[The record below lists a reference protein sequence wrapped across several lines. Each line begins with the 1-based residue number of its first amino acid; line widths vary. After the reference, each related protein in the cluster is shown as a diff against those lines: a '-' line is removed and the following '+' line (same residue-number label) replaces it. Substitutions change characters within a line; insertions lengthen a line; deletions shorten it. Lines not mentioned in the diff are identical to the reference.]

1 MARNFIVLVGRVVD
15 PVGGVV
21 GVSPGHRPGEWRKY
35 HRYHRCIPPYT
46 AHLQHTY
53 SCSCTTPPLRTVSQ
67 FRGSATPIK
76 INLFSMFYYI
86 FFLMNYVTEPHEHYS
101 VFVKKAYNI

>member
-1 MARNFIVLVGRVVD
+1 MWIR
-15 PVGGVV
+15 GG
-21 GVSPGHRPGEWRKY
+21 G
-35 HRYHRCIPPYT
+35 
-46 AHLQHTY
+46 
-53 SCSCTTPPLRTVSQ
+53 TVSQ

-76 INLFSMFYYI
+76 LNLFSMFYYI